1 MNAPSSPS
9 VDLKA
14 LPGQYDPW
22 LLFIALAL
30 LAIGVVM
37 VASSSVAQTSEPAY
51 YLKRHVVFV
60 AVGIVMAALV
70 MRLELKWLEKHNQGL
85 LLTCLLLLTLVF
97 IPGLG
102 QTVNKA
108 TRWVNLGFTRFQPVE
123 AVKILYLFW
132 LSSYLVRF
140 RDQVSAD
147 WIAMLKPVGVALLLM
162 ALLLKQPDYGSAAL
176 LLSITVGL
184 LILGGGHLQRMLW
197 LVLSLL
203 PFLVVLAILEPY
215 RLARITSFRNPWQD
229 PFDSGYQLS
238 NALMAIGRGEY
249 FGVGLGQ
256 SIQKLGYLPEA
267 HTDFIFSILA
277 EETGF
282 VGVCVVIALYAAL
295 VTRAFWLGLR
305 CVQMRRHFSGYLA
318 LGLGLWLGLQSVVSI
333 GVNLGLLPTKG
344 LTLPLISY
352 GGSSVAMTCVA
363 MGVLLRVSYEYSR
376 ALNRRQLS
384 HNMHVSPTP
393 TTSPAL
399 HINNINTIKPV
410 SAPITVP
417 VSAPDRRGLRQRIEP
432 TLGGSA

>member
-1 MNAPSSPS
+1 
-9 VDLKA
+9 VV
-14 LPGQYDPW
+14 
-22 LLFIALAL
+22 L

-37 VASSSVAQTSEPAY
+37 VASSSVAQASDPTY
-51 YLKRHVVFV
+51 YLKRHLLFVVVGV
-60 AVGIVMAALV
+60 ALAALA
-70 MRLELKWLEKHNQGL
+70 MRLELKWLEKHNQIL
-85 LLTCLLLLTLVF
+85 LLSCLLLLILVF

-108 TRWVNLGFTRFQPVE
+108 TRWINLGITRFQPVE
-123 AVKILYLFW
+123 AVKVLYLFW

-162 ALLLKQPDYGSAAL
+162 VLLLKQPDYGSAAL

-215 RLARITSFRNPWQD
+215 RLARITSFRDPWQD
-229 PFDSGYQLS
+229 PFASGYQLS

-249 FGVGLGQ
+249 WGVGLGQ

-282 VGVCVVIALYAAL
+282 IGVCIVIALYAAL

-363 MGVLLRVSYEYSR
+363 VGVLLRVSYEYSR
-376 ALNRRQLS
+376 ALHRRQVGRS
-384 HNMHVSPTP
+384 THAAENQTAA
-393 TTSPAL
+393 PAL
-399 HINNINTIKPV
+399 EVKPV
-410 SAPITVP
+410 KPIIPP
-417 VSAPDRRGLRQRIEP
+417 VAQSTSDHRGLRQRIEP
-432 TLGGSA
+432 TLGGVS

>member
-1 MNAPSSPS
+1 M
-9 VDLKA
+9 
-14 LPGQYDPW
+14 G
-22 LLFIALAL
+22 
-30 LAIGVVM
+30 
-37 VASSSVAQTSEPAY
+37 
-51 YLKRHVVFV
+51 
-60 AVGIVMAALV
+60 MAALT
-70 MRLELKWLEKHNQGL
+70 MRLELRWLEKHNQML
-85 LLTCLLLLTLVF
+85 LLACLFLLTLVF

-123 AVKILYLFW
+123 AVKVLYLFW

-147 WIAMLKPVGVALLLM
+147 WIPMLKPVGVALLLM

-197 LVLSLL
+197 LVLSLM
-203 PFLVVLAILEPY
+203 PFLIVLAILEPY

-295 VTRAFWLGLR
+295 VTRAFWLGLC

-363 MGVLLRVSYEYSR
+363 VGVLLRVSYEYSR
-376 ALNRRQLS
+376 ALHRR
-384 HNMHVSPTP
+384 HVGRSTP
-393 TTSPAL
+393 SSETQTTTPAL
-399 HINNINTIKPV
+399 NISNINNIKPV
-410 SAPITVP
+410 SAPIPAPVAP
-417 VSAPDRRGLRQRIEP
+417 VSHRRASRQRIEP

>member
-1 MNAPSSPS
+1 MKSSASAPI
-9 VDLKA
+9 DLKT
-14 LPGQYDPW
+14 LPGQYDAW
-22 LLFIALAL
+22 LLAIAIAL

-37 VASSSVAQTSEPAY
+37 VASSSVAQASEPAY
-51 YLKRHVVFV
+51 YLKRHVLFV
-60 AVGIVMAALV
+60 GVGVGMAALV
-70 MRLELKWLEKHNQGL
+70 MRLELKWLEKHNQML
-85 LLTCLLLLTLVF
+85 LLGCVLLLTLVF

-108 TRWVNLGFTRFQPVE
+108 TRWINLGITRFQPVE
-123 AVKILYLFW
+123 AVKVLYLFW

-147 WIAMLKPVGVALLLM
+147 WVAMLKPVGVALLLM

-197 LVLSLL
+197 LVVSLL
-203 PFLVVLAILEPY
+203 PILAVLAILEPY
-215 RLARITSFRNPWQD
+215 RLARITSFRDPWQD
-229 PFDSGYQLS
+229 PFASGYQLS

-318 LGLGLWLGLQSVVSI
+318 LGLGLWMGLQSVVSI

-363 MGVLLRVSYEYSR
+363 IGVLLRVSYEYSR
-376 ALNRRQLS
+376 ALHRRQVGRSTQLTETQTT
-384 HNMHVSPTP
+384 VSTFEATP
-393 TTSPAL
+393 IKPIIAPVASPAL
-399 HINNINTIKPV
+399 HHSDP
-410 SAPITVP
+410 
-417 VSAPDRRGLRQRIEP
+417 RQRIEP
-432 TLGGSA
+432 TLGGHS

>member
-14 LPGQYDPW
+14 LHGEYDPW
-22 LLFIALAL
+22 LLTITVAL

-37 VASSSVAQTSEPAY
+37 VASSSVAQASEPAY
-51 YLKRHVVFV
+51 YLKRHLLFV
-60 AVGIVMAALV
+60 GVGVVMAALV
-70 MRLELKWLEKHNQGL
+70 MRLELKWLEKHNQML
-85 LLTCLLLLTLVF
+85 LLGCLLLLTLVF

-108 TRWVNLGFTRFQPVE
+108 TRWINLGFTRFQPVE
-123 AVKILYLFW
+123 AVKVLYLFW

-147 WIAMLKPVGVALLLM
+147 WSAMLKPVGVALLLM

-197 LVLSLL
+197 LVVSLL
-203 PFLVVLAILEPY
+203 PFLIVLAILEPY
-215 RLARITSFRNPWQD
+215 RLLRITSFRDPWQD
-229 PFDSGYQLS
+229 PFASGYQLS

-282 VGVCVVIALYAAL
+282 IGVCVVIALYVGL
-295 VTRAFWLGLR
+295 VVRAFWLGLS

-318 LGLGLWLGLQSVVSI
+318 LGLGLWMGLQSVVSI

-376 ALNRRQLS
+376 ALHRRQIGRS
-384 HNMHVSPTP
+384 AHTAENQITTP
-393 TTSPAL
+393 VLEVKPVKLVTTSVAAPSPA
-399 HINNINTIKPV
+399 PE
-410 SAPITVP
+410 
-417 VSAPDRRGLRQRIEP
+417 RRGPRQRIEP
-432 TLGGSA
+432 TLGGNI